1 MRPVPVFCLVTTLN
15 VIREFVIHRVQSIEI
30 CGGIWPSFDIEWYLP
45 DLHMMCHPTRRERRR
60 ERLYHRHARGVTAG
74 RMKMIAGTW
83 LARARDNILRRDQH
97 ALGMA
102 IWTYW
107 GRVLRRLRLLP

>member
-30 CGGIWPSFDIEWYLP
+30 CGGIGPLLDIEWYLL

-60 ERLYHRHARGVTAG
+60 ECLYHRHARGVTAG